1 MQEQPDLK
9 KICSEF
15 GLSPLMATILCN
27 RGYDQI
33 DDISEYLGY
42 SMPKFNPLEVDG
54 MTEAIKRIR
63 KALDSGERILVYG
76 DYDVD
81 GITGAAILYSYL
93 SQYNPDRHYIDFYV
107 PDRIRD
113 GYGLTE
119 KGIRRL
125 AETGFEGLVV
135 TVDNGVSAYHE
146 VELAKSLG
154 RFEVVITDH
163 HDLPSDKP
171 WPDTWFVNP
180 KKYGQF
186 PEMSGAGVAHM
197 VCCAMDK
204 LWPTPKGVNW
214 LMDLV
219 AIGTVADMC
228 PLVGIN
234 RTLVKYGMN
243 VLNKKIRVGIY
254 SLLNAGGFDFNSGPL
269 NTETIGFRIGP
280 CLNAAGRI
288 DNPTQCVE
296 LLITEDMGFADKIA
310 WDLYELNEKRKLISK
325 ETVARAD
332 AMAKQLMIDNP
343 TGVIIISAKDFHP
356 GIVGLSAAKIVE
368 KYNRPVIM
376 LHEKEN
382 GELAGSARTTLD
394 FDIREG
400 LSKASDLLGRW
411 GGHAGAAGLSVT
423 KENLAALQE
432 NLNKQFIEKRQGRED
447 LITRHPFDAEIY
459 LRNVNADLMK
469 QLEIF
474 EPTGMANPSI
484 YFRSSELWVTYD
496 KLVGKV
502 KPEEHLQFRVSEG
515 NWQMKGIAFFSPH
528 LFPLPRNKSVEI
540 CYKPAFNYFQGR
552 MNVELMA
559 KEIFW

>member
-1 MQEQPDLK
+1 MANINNITK
-9 KICSEF
+9 EF
-15 GLSPLMATILCN
+15 GLSPLIAQILIN
-27 RGYDQI
+27 RGYDDEDLI
-33 DDISEYLGY
+33 ADYLGLK
-42 SMPKFNPLEVDG
+42 SNIFNPLDVDG
-54 MTEAIKRIR
+54 MVPAIKRIR
-63 KALDSGERILVYG
+63 KALDEEERILVYG

-81 GITGAAILYSYL
+81 GITGASILYSYL
-93 SQYNPDRHYIDFYV
+93 AQYSQDRNLIDFYV

-163 HDLPSDKP
+163 HDLPTDKP

-180 KKYGQF
+180 KKYSQF

-197 VCCAMDK
+197 VCCAMEK
-204 LWPTPKGVNW
+204 LWPTFKGVDW

-228 PLVGIN
+228 PLTGIN
-234 RTLVKYGMN
+234 RALVKYGMQK
-243 VLNKKIRVGIY
+243 LNKKIRIGIY

-269 NTETIGFRIGP
+269 TSETIGFRIGP

-310 WDLYELNEKRKLISK
+310 WNLYELNEKRKEISK
-325 ETVARAD
+325 DTVARAD
-332 AMAKQLMIDNP
+332 AMAQQLMKENP
-343 TGVIIISAKDFHP
+343 TGVLIIHAKDFHP

-368 KYNRPVIM
+368 KYNRPVLM

-400 LSKASDLLGRW
+400 LANATELLGRW

-423 KENLAALQE
+423 KDNLEALQA
-432 NLNKQFIEKRQGRED
+432 NLNKQFMDKRKGKEE
-447 LITRHPFDAEIY
+447 LINHHPFDAEIY
-459 LRNVNADLMK
+459 LKNVNFSLLE

-474 EPTGMANPSI
+474 EPCGMSNPSV
-484 YFRSSELWVTYD
+484 YFRSSQLWVNYD

-502 KPEEHLQFRVSEG
+502 LPKEHLQFKVDQDG
-515 NWQMKGIAFFSPH
+515 FGMKGIAFFSPH
-528 LFPLPRNKSVEI
+528 LFPLPRNIPVTV
-540 CYKPAFNYFQGR
+540 CYKPTVNYFQGR
-552 MNVELMA
+552 KNVELMA
-559 KEIFW
+559 KEIIW